1 MSDPSL
7 SDIERLESILTRV
20 TLVEQILNGIRCVCL
35 FKNKEGTDPSGFA
48 YGSIEGRTALHNFK
62 PLNPKDDFT
71 FKCHR

>member
-1 MSDPSL
+1 M
-7 SDIERLESILTRV
+7 I
-20 TLVEQILNGIRCVCL
+20 EQILNGTRCVCL